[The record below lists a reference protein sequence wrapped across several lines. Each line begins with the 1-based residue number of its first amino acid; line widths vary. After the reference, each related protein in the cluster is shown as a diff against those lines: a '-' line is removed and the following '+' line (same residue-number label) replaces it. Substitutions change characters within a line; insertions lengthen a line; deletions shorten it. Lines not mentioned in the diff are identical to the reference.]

1 MFFDGESR
9 VKGIWYKSALNLIR
23 FFLAAT
29 EANGC
34 MKSNPAPAIVVINR
48 LHKSLL
54 QTNSS
59 HGVNC
64 IRRERGGERERE
76 RKKKTDKQTNRQT
89 DKQTAA
95 NKLASYNGKTFPR
108 RGHVERVEVARVRNG
123 QSVFR
128 CSASFQTR
136 PPPAP
141 EPTVPSSTPRDLLI
155 KGASKDPCSLS
166 RSWKSE
172 VDRLT

>member
-1 MFFDGESR
+1 MVQVSPEPHP
-9 VKGIWYKSALNLIR
+9 

-34 MKSNPAPAIVVINR
+34 MKSNPAPAIGVINR

-76 RKKKTDKQTNRQT
+76 TKNRQT
-89 DKQTAA
+89 DSCQQVGFIQWQD
-95 NKLASYNGKTFPR
+95 LPKTWSCR
-108 RGHVERVEVARVRNG
+108 KSGSCKGSKWSKRGC
-123 QSVFR
+123 S
-128 CSASFQTR
+128 SASFQTR
-136 PPPAP
+136 PPPSP
-141 EPTVPSSTPRDLLI
+141 
-155 KGASKDPCSLS
+155 GAD
-166 RSWKSE
+166 RSVEHSQRF
-172 VDRLT
+172 VDQRSIQRSVQPFTKLEIRGRQADSDKLC

>member
-1 MFFDGESR
+1 
-9 VKGIWYKSALNLIR
+9 
-23 FFLAAT
+23 
-29 EANGC
+29 

-76 RKKKTDKQTNRQT
+76 GKKKTDEQTNKQT
-89 DKQTAA
+89 A

-128 CSASFQTR
+128 CSSASFQTR
-136 PPPAP
+136 PPP
-141 EPTVPSSTPRDLLI
+141 SSPGADRSVEHSQRFVDQRSIQRSVQPFTKLEIRGRQADKLVHPLTLL
-155 KGASKDPCSLS
+155 SSLGFS
-166 RSWKSE
+166 Q
-172 VDRLT
+172 

>member
-1 MFFDGESR
+1 MVQVSPEPHP
-9 VKGIWYKSALNLIR
+9 

-76 RKKKTDKQTNRQT
+76 RKKNRQT
-89 DKQTAA
+89 DKQT
-95 NKLASYNGKTFPR
+95 NSQQVGFIQWQDLPKTWSCRKSGSCKGSKWSKRVQMLFSFFPNPSPSQQPRSRPFR
-108 RGHVERVEVARVRNG
+108 RAL
-123 QSVFR
+123 
-128 CSASFQTR
+128 
-136 PPPAP
+136 P
-141 EPTVPSSTPRDLLI
+141 EI
-155 KGASKDPCSLS
+155 C
-166 RSWKSE
+166 
-172 VDRLT
+172 